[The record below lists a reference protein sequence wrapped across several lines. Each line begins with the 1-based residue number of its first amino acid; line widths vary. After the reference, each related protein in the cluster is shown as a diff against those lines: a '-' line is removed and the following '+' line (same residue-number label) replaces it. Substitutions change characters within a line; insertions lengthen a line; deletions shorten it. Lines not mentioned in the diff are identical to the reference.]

1 MKKMILLEKEGKLQR
16 VLMSFEEVCEQ
27 FSGTAY
33 SLSKQYY
40 ETMKRYGDCDLSDL
54 RQEADIALWKAY
66 NTFDDTKNYKFITLA
81 INIMKQRFNYIIRSK
96 KQQKR
101 DGENKIFISLDD
113 SVQDKDGH
121 AEENYNFL
129 ITENFES
136 DVLNGYIMEQI
147 KSNLTDKEKLYLL
160 VLIDEIKAVN
170 LANHLG
176 ISRAAVSKNLAKIK
190 NKLRYMINEFELME
204 E

>member
-16 VLMSFEEVCEQ
+16 VLMSFEEVCLQ
-27 FSGTAY
+27 FRGTAY

-40 ETMKRYGDCDLSDL
+40 ETIKKYGDCDLDDL
-54 RQEADIALWKAY
+54 MQEADIALWKAY

-81 INIMKQRFNYIIRSK
+81 INIIKQRFNYIIRSK

-101 DGENKIFISLDD
+101 NAENKVVISLDD
-113 SVQDKDGH
+113 TIQDKDGH

-136 DVLNGYIMEQI
+136 NILNGYIMKQI
-147 KSNLTDKEKLYLL
+147 KENLTDKEKLYLL

-176 ISRAAVSKNLAKIK
+176 ISRAAVSKNLNKIK
-190 NKLRYMINEFELME
+190 NKIRDLINEFELME
-204 E
+204 A